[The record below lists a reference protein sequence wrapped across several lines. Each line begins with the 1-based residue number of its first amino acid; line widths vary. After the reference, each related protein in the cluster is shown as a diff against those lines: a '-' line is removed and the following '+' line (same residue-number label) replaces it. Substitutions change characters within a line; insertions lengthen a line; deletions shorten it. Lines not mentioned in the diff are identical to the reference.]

1 MNYTSDDKR
10 RIVKE
15 DYDAIAD
22 TFSKHY
28 GELDYCKSYI
38 DEFVSNLQGKNVLDI
53 GCGAG
58 QVTNYLTQ
66 KGVNAI
72 GIDFSQKLLKI
83 AKETFPESKFILA
96 DICEYEQN
104 EQVDGI
110 IVKDMLFHLPDQ
122 NLTHVLLNFK
132 KLLKPSGI
140 LCIIMDTPKRTG
152 EQILPE
158 ELDDKHQIYY
168 NYLSPEKLNST
179 LENIGFNIIK
189 TELVKTNENVSIYAT
204 GLMAIYAKIK

>member
-10 RIVKE
+10 RIVKD
-15 DYDAIAD
+15 DYNAIAD
-22 TFSKHY
+22 TFFKHY
-28 GELDYCKSYI
+28 GELDYCKPYI
-38 DEFVSNLQGKNVLDI
+38 DEFVSQLKGTNVLDI

-66 KGVNAI
+66 KGINAI

-83 AKETFPESKFILA
+83 ARETFPESKFILA
-96 DICEYEQN
+96 DICEYEQKK
-104 EQVDGI
+104 QVDGI

-140 LCIIMDTPKRTG
+140 LCIIMDTPKKTG

-168 NYLSPEKLNST
+168 NYLS
-179 LENIGFNIIK
+179 LENLESMLKNAGFYIDRA
-189 TELVKTNENVSIYAT
+189 ELVKTAENVSIYAT